1 MTKAKN
7 TDVNFDSAAAE
18 VASIVLETRPEGVV
32 LLVKAQ
38 PGAGKNEVR
47 AVQDGAL
54 KVCVTQIPE
63 KGKANKAIIEVLA
76 KALKLRKSQIT
87 LASGDLASQKKFL
100 IEGINE
106 SELRAKI
113 ATSLE

>member
-1 MTKAKN
+1 MAKSK
-7 TDVNFDSAAAE
+7 DQESIAPRDAALE
-18 VASIVLETRPEGVV
+18 VSLETRGNDVILP
-32 LLVKAQ
+32 VKAQ

-54 KVCVTQIPE
+54 KVCVTQVPE